1 MLVEVVRESSST
13 AGISEAGKCEG
24 FEGEVVGMFA
34 EVREG
39 LGSADFVDNGAPLA
53 VGGKVADDWGWS

>member
-1 MLVEVVRESSST
+1 MSESSST

-24 FEGEVVGMFA
+24 VEGDVVGMFA

-39 LGSADFVDNGAPLA
+39 LGSADLIENGASLA
-53 VGGKVADDWGWS
+53 LGGEVADDWGWS